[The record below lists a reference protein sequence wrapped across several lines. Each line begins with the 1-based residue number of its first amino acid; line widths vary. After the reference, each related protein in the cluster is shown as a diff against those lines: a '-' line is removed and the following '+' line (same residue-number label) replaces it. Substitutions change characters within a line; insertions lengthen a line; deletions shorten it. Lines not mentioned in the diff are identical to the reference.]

1 MKSESPEVA
10 DLSLMS
16 DVRKLGEQVSIEFTA
31 GPTDGMRTVV
41 FESDLYYLYFTRWSS
56 EVVSSPGFVLD
67 KVIHGLLNNAGTFAG
82 DYTGQRKET
91 PEGNEYSFLG
101 GQASALSVRHL

>member
-16 DVRKLGEQVSIEFTA
+16 DVRKLGEQVSKEFTA

-67 KVIHGLLNNAGTFAG
+67 NAGTFAG